1 MGMAELFF
9 RIPSKI
15 LMGVNEINRAGIE
28 VSRLGRRVLIIADSD
43 LKDPL
48 WKLQGLIEAHGAKT
62 IIFNEEVQHGTS
74 FTIET
79 CINLA
84 KGSFVESVIGFG
96 GSLTLS
102 IARAVAAAIPSGLH
116 PDDLFEQGKV
126 SDDYLPYIEI
136 PTPFWTPYLLQGCF
150 PLTESR
156 GLLTTIVKGTQHPA
170 AIMIQDPALAL
181 PLPER
186 QRIPLFFE
194 MVLFCL
200 TAVVHPKRSFLTGVH
215 SRGAFERFWP
225 CRETLIKNWDLNRV
239 IGLSEAGILASLAQ
253 DEVSFF
259 WPGLLVHSVSGH
271 FQVDRPVVSMV
282 LLPYILEYLF
292 ETSYNEM
299 KSFLNTLEGLHDKPE
314 MPEDLIDGIRE
325 GIGFYSMPSQLRSL
339 GISMDQLA
347 VAAETTGNMMGRLE
361 IGGITVDQL
370 FQILKDSW

>member
-1 MGMAELFF
+1 MAELFF

-28 VSRLGRRVLIIADSD
+28 VNRLGNRVLIIADSD

-48 WKLQGLIEAHGAKT
+48 WKLQGLLESHGAKT
-62 IIFNEEVQHGTS
+62 IIFNEDVQHGTS
-74 FTIET
+74 YTIET

-84 KGSFVESVIGFG
+84 KGSFVESLIGFG
-96 GSLTLS
+96 GSQTLS
-102 IARAVAAAIPSGLH
+102 IARAVAAALPTGLH
-116 PDDLFEQGKV
+116 PDDLFERGSVQGAF
-126 SDDYLPYIEI
+126 LPYLEI
-136 PTPFWTPYLLQGCF
+136 PTPFWTPYLLQSCF

-156 GLLTTIVKGTQHPA
+156 GLLTTMVKGQKHFADT
-170 AIMIQDPALAL
+170 MLQDPSLSL
-181 PLPER
+181 TLPER
-186 QRIPLFFE
+186 KRIPLFFE
-194 MVLFCL
+194 MLLFSL
-200 TAVVHPKRSFLTGVH
+200 TAVVHPKGSFLTESH

-225 CRETLIKNWDLNRV
+225 LREKLIKNWDLNLV
-239 IGLSEAGILASLAQ
+239 MTLSEAGFLASLAQ

-271 FQVDRPVVSMV
+271 FQVERPVVSMV

-299 KSFLNTLEGLHDKPE
+299 KQFLESLKGLNDRPALPEELLE
-314 MPEDLIDGIRE
+314 GIRE
-325 GIGFYSMPSQLRSL
+325 NLGFYSMPSQLRAL

-347 VAAETTGNMMGRLE
+347 VAAETTGNMMSRLE
-361 IGGITVDQL
+361 VGGITVDQL